1 MKDALIALFASASKI
16 VFLMIA
22 ATVCYGFTSSKLD
35 PKDFM
40 VLAGMVFVYYFNK
53 PAGTQ
58 PTSEADQTRSVPLP
72 PTTVET
78 HITSTAP
85 ATVPGVK

>member
-1 MKDALIALFASASKI
+1 MKDAITALFVSASKI

-22 ATVCYGFTSSKLD
+22 VTVCAGFFVGKLD

-58 PTSEADQTRSVPLP
+58 PAPESDPLPPPLP

-78 HITSTAP
+78 HITQSAP
-85 ATVPGVK
+85 ASVPGVK